1 MQDLCFDLVSVIL
14 KKEIEGIYGA
24 RSVRLVDF
32 WNETQV
38 REPESVEEIEDVFFW
53 EVLE

>member
-1 MQDLCFDLVSVIL
+1 MLDLCIDLVSESVKNEL
-14 KKEIEGIYGA
+14 ERVYGV

-53 EVLE
+53 EVLQ